1 MRPVHTVAPALL
13 FVAAFCFAAPPE
25 NSPRVT
31 DTVRIVR
38 KTEPAVAAIFS
49 QTEGRLSM
57 GSGSVVHKDG
67 YVLTNDH
74 VVAGMG
80 GVVLLKDHQL
90 PLEYKIIGRM
100 PEKDLCLLKVRAPN
114 PLTAIR
120 LGRSNDL
127 MTGEPILCAGNPGG
141 RGIVYSSGIV
151 SSPNFILTAPN
162 ALVMRY
168 FSGDVR
174 DRFIQFDAASNLGN
188 SGGPLINAL
197 GDQVGVVS
205 NKNPNEENIN
215 FAIPI
220 DRVRENLNELFAPEV
235 RQGIFTGITLD
246 PFSQSAKILKVAKK
260 SPAEKLA
267 LRPGDSLK
275 SVNGKPLGSCLD
287 WYVYLLDQKTGNELR
302 LSVSQGKKT
311 KEVSLKLSAYP
322 TPPTM
327 EIENPKPGLL
337 FEVCHGTF
345 EKAPA
350 MEKQRVI
357 KKGVARALDVLAMGA
372 PKTDG
377 FAIKLEGALKIPK
390 DGVYRLI
397 INSDDGSVLRVGK
410 KIVADNDG
418 PHPAQDVGTL
428 MRLKKGF
435 LPIRIDYFEATGD
448 AELNLFIENSSGQ
461 RSDAAPLF
469 FHAN

>member
-1 MRPVHTVAPALL
+1 MPPVHTVAPALL
-13 FVAAFCFAAPPE
+13 FVAAVCFAAPPK

-38 KTEPAVAAIFS
+38 KTEPAVAAVFS
-49 QTEGRLSM
+49 QAEGRLSM
-57 GSGSVVHKDG
+57 GSGSVVHREG

-80 GVVLLKDHQL
+80 GVILLKDYRL
-90 PLEYKIIGRM
+90 PLDYKIIGRM

>member
-49 QTEGRLSM
+49 QAEGRLSM

-80 GVVLLKDHQL
+80 GVVLLRDHQL

-100 PEKDLCLLKVRAPN
+100 PEKDLCLLKVRAPK

-197 GDQVGVVS
+197 GEQVGVVS
-205 NKNPNEENIN
+205 NKNPEEENIN

-220 DRVRENLNELFAPEV
+220 DRVRENL
-235 RQGIFTGITLD
+235 IFTGIILD
-246 PFSQSAKILKVAKK
+246 PLSQKAKILKVSKK

-267 LRPGDSLK
+267 LRPGDVLK
-275 SVNGKPLGSCLD
+275 SVNGKPLESCLD
-287 WYVYLLDQKTGNELR
+287 WFAHLLGQKVGTELK
-302 LSVSQGKKT
+302 LFVSQGKKT

-322 TPPTM
+322 TPPIIEM
-327 EIENPKPGLL
+327 EKPKPGLL

-350 MEKQRVI
+350 MEKQKVI

-397 INSDDGSVLRVGK
+397 LNSDDGSVLRVGK
-410 KIVADNDG
+410 EIVVDNDG

-428 MRLKKGF
+428 MRLKKGY

-448 AELNLFIENSSGQ
+448 AELNLFIENSSGE

>member
-13 FVAAFCFAAPPE
+13 VVAAVCFADPPE

-38 KTEPAVAAIFS
+38 KTEPAVAAVFS
-49 QTEGRLSM
+49 QADGRLSM

-90 PLEYKIIGRM
+90 PLEYEIIGRM
-100 PEKDLCLLKVRAPN
+100 PEKDLCLLKIGAAK
-114 PLTAIR
+114 PLHSLR

-127 MTGEPILCAGNPGG
+127 MTGEPVLCAGNPGG
-141 RGIVYSSGIV
+141 RGVVYSSGIV

-197 GDQVGVVS
+197 GEQIGVVS
-205 NKNPNEENIN
+205 NKNPDEENIN

-235 RQGIFTGITLD
+235 RRGIFTGITLD
-246 PFSQSAKILKVAKK
+246 PLSQKAEILGVANK
-260 SPAEKLA
+260 SPAGKLG
-267 LRPGDSLK
+267 LRPGDVLK

-287 WYVYLLDQKTGNELR
+287 WFAHLLGQKVGNVQK

-311 KEVSLKLSAYP
+311 KEVSLKLTEYP

-327 EIENPKPGLL
+327 EIENPEPGLL
-337 FEVCHGTF
+337 FEVCHGAF

-350 MEKQRVI
+350 MEKQKVV
-357 KKGVARALDVLAMGA
+357 KTGVARALDVLAMGT

-377 FAIKLEGALKIPK
+377 FAIKLEGALKIPAN
-390 DGVYRLI
+390 GVYRLI
-397 INSDDGSVLRVGK
+397 LNSDDGSILRTGE
-410 KIVADNDG
+410 KILVDNDG
-418 PHPAQDVGTL
+418 PHPARDVGTL
-428 MRLKKGF
+428 LRLQKGF

-448 AELNLFIENSSGQ
+448 AELNLFIESSSGR

-469 FHAN
+469 FHEN